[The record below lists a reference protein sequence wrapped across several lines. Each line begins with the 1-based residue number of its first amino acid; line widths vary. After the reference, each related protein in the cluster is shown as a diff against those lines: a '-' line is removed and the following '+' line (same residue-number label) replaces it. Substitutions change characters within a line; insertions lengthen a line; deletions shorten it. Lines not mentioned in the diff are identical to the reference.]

1 MAGKIDPMHQFTVE
15 PLVPLHIGKYD
26 ISLTNSAA
34 WMLATLA
41 VIFAFMAM
49 GMKRQLVP
57 GRWQMAVEG
66 LTGFIDDL
74 VKVNIGPEGKKFTPY
89 VFSLFTFILVA
100 NLLGLLPLAIV
111 PGWHAFTSTSHF
123 SITGVLALLSFSLVL
138 IVGFWRHGFHFFSL
152 FVPQGTP
159 IYMLPLAIVPG
170 WHAFTSTSHFSI
182 TGLLAIMSFSLVLIV
197 GFWRHGFHFFSLF
210 VPHGTPWYMLPLIIP
225 IEIVSFLVRPFSL
238 ALRLFVAMMSGHILM
253 DVFGSFIANG
263 FASESAVGVG
273 VGLVS
278 FVFIVGVGALELLV
292 CALQAYVFALLTSL
306 YLNDAINLH

>member
-1 MAGKIDPMHQFTVE
+1 MAEAGKIDPMHQFTVE
-15 PLVPLHIGKYD
+15 PIVPLHLGPYD
-26 ISLTNSAA
+26 ISFTNSSLWLLIALA
-34 WMLATLA
+34 LITGFML
-41 VIFAFMAM
+41 M
-49 GMKRQLVP
+49 GMQRQLVP

-66 LTGFIDDL
+66 LAGFVDDM
-74 VKVNIGPEGKKFTPY
+74 VKVNIGPEGKKYVPY
-89 VFSLFTFILVA
+89 IFSLFTFILVA

-111 PGWHAFTSTSHF
+111 PGWHPFT
-123 SITGVLALLSFSLVL
+123 
-138 IVGFWRHGFHFFSL
+138 
-152 FVPQGTP
+152 P
-159 IYMLPLAIVPG
+159 
-170 WHAFTSTSHFSI
+170 TSHFSI

-210 VPHGTPWYMLPLIIP
+210 VPHGTPVYMLPLIIP

-263 FASESAVGVG
+263 FGAGSPVGFGVG
-273 VGLVS
+273 IIS
-278 FVFIVGVGALELLV
+278 FIFIVGVGALELLV